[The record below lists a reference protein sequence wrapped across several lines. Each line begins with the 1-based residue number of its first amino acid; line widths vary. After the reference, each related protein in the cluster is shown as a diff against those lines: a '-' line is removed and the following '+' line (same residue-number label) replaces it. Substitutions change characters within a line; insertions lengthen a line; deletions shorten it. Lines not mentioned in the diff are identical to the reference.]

1 MSPADR
7 KRALREFGRS
17 QRRSRVATAASG
29 QGLADAAQ
37 AVAEVRRA
45 SSVAA
50 YVGVGDEPDTGPLLE
65 RLRAS
70 GVTVLLPVVLPGLD
84 LDWARYDGPDDLAP
98 GPRGLL
104 EPVGERLGREAIGT
118 VDVVLTPAL
127 AVDSAGRR
135 LGQGGGCYDR
145 ALARVPTATPVF
157 AVVFAEEVVPGPL
170 PEEPH
175 DRRVDGVVTAP

>member
-1 MSPADR
+1 VSPGDR
-7 KRALREFGRS
+7 KRALREFGRN
-17 QRRSRVATAASG
+17 QRRSRSAASG
-29 QGLADAAQ
+29 PTQGLADAALGLAQ
-37 AVAEVRRA
+37 VQRA

-50 YVGVGDEPDTGPLLE
+50 YVGVGDEPDTRELLE
-65 RLRAS
+65 RLRAR

-84 LDWARYDGPDDLAP
+84 LDWARYGGPDDLAP

-118 VDVVLTPAL
+118 VDVVLAPAL

-145 ALARVPTATPVF
+145 ALARVPDATPVF